1 MHLYRPAKNSP
12 SGELSKRKLFLI
24 MRMTIVLL
32 TVACLQ
38 VSAVGYSQK
47 VNLSVRQQSLEKV
60 FREIK
65 SQTGYVFW
73 YKLDILQYAKK
84 VTLRLQNQD
93 LDSVL
98 TELFKDQPLSYTVVD
113 RTIAVRL
120 KEEPAIT
127 APPMISVTGKITDE
141 KGLPLAGITV
151 MVKGLPGGATTDA
164 EGVFHMA
171 GVKENAVL
179 VFSSVGFQSQEVR
192 VAGRESISIV
202 LHTESQSLGDMV
214 VIGYARASRRDLSSS
229 ISSVKAEDLNRGAI
243 TDVGQLLQG
252 KVPGLNITASGD
264 PNKPAAV
271 ILRGAS
277 SINSPTG
284 PFYVIDGVPGADI
297 SLVAPDD
304 IATID
309 VLKDA
314 AATAI
319 YGNRAAN
326 GLIMITT
333 KRGKKGQVQVVYNG
347 YVGAEQVSSRVEV
360 MNVPELRALLAK
372 NNMAFAP
379 VDDKGANTD
388 WQKQIER
395 QTAVSTNH
403 NISFSGGSEHTT
415 YSASVN
421 YAKKEG
427 IIKNTDLTRV
437 IGRLAIDQYAFSDR
451 VKFSLNVT
459 NSNTDAN
466 QVPYLGVILLQAAHY
481 LPVSP
486 VKNPDGTYFENKGTG
501 GYYNPVAMMNNSQM
515 NDKKNNLVGSFNTEV
530 KLPFG
535 LTYDV
540 NLSYQHYPI
549 LHGEYYDAYFTSNY
563 NNMYNNPDPGLG
575 GRAAQTFGPNGQA
588 YRSYYESTNKLLET
602 FFTWDRKFGD
612 HTIKALLGYSWQ
624 DNVNNNG
631 FQSETYNFPVDNIS
645 YNNFALSAPYAVTG
659 GPNLTFGPD
668 GLYQETK
675 LISDYAR
682 VNYSFKDKY
691 MFQGSL
697 RRDGSSV
704 FGANH
709 QWGYFPAVSAGW
721 RISKEEFMKGQTLF
735 DDLKIRG
742 GYGVVGNAFGFGAYT
757 AQTFSGLLGTF
768 YSNGSQVNAYG
779 PIQAANPDLRWEQ
792 TATADIGVDF
802 SMLRGRLSGSVDVYN
817 KTTTDMIL
825 NYQADPF
832 AIYSKGIVA
841 NGGGVNNKGIELSL
855 TATPVVSGDF
865 SWTTTLNASH
875 NVNKIT
881 SLNNSLFPT
890 IDSIPVAEPDGTG
903 QSGVHV
909 EVLQPGKPLGQFLT
923 LQYRGKSPNGVSQ
936 YTNPAGKPDTTA
948 TMAGV
953 DYHYTGN
960 AQPKLI
966 YGWSNTFR
974 YQRWDLNVFIRG
986 VYGNKIFNVTRS
998 QLFNTRGANTTNI
1011 LKDAANESINDKNV
1025 FLYSDRYIESGSYLR
1040 LDNATLGYN
1049 FRGIA
1054 PFVKTIR
1061 AYATVNNL
1069 FVITGYKGIDP
1080 EINQGGVAPGVDYNN
1095 FYPKTRTFLLGL
1107 NVSF

>member
-1 MHLYRPAKNSP
+1 M
-12 SGELSKRKLFLI
+12 
-24 MRMTIVLL
+24 VLL
-32 TVACLQ
+32 TVACLPFCL
-38 VSAVGYSQK
+38 AGYSQP
-47 VNLSVRQQSLEKV
+47 VNLSVKRQPLETV

-73 YKLDILQYAKK
+73 YKLEILQYARK
-84 VTLRLQNQD
+84 VTLHLENQD
-93 LDSVL
+93 LAVVL
-98 TELFKDQPLSYTVVD
+98 TELFKDQPLSYEIID
-113 RTIAVRL
+113 RTIAVKL
-120 KEEPAIT
+120 KEEVVLTPPVIT
-127 APPMISVTGKITDE
+127 VTGKIADD
-141 KGLPLAGITV
+141 KGLPLAGVTV
-151 MVKGLPGGATTDA
+151 MVEGASGGVTTDA
-164 EGVFHMA
+164 EGVFHMSDL
-171 GVKENAVL
+171 KQNAVL
-179 VFSSVGFQSQEVR
+179 VFSSVGFQTQEVR
-192 VAGRESISIV
+192 LAGRESISVV
-202 LHTESQSLGDMV
+202 LHTESQSLEDMV
-214 VIGYARASRRDLSSS
+214 VVGYARASRKDLSGAVSS
-229 ISSVKAEDLNRGAI
+229 IGIKSQDLNKGAI

-264 PNKPAAV
+264 PNKPAAI

-277 SINSPTG
+277 SINSPGG

-333 KRGKKGQVQVVYNG
+333 RRGKKGQVQVVYNG
-347 YVGAEQVSSRVEV
+347 YVGTERVSSRLQV
-360 MNVPELRALLAK
+360 MDAPELRAVLAK

-388 WQKQIER
+388 WQKEIER
-395 QTAVSTNH
+395 NTAVSTNH
-403 NISFSGGSEHTT
+403 NLSISGGSEHTT
-415 YSASVN
+415 YSASIN

-437 IGRLAIDQYAFSDR
+437 IGRLGIDQYVFNDR

-459 NSNTDAN
+459 NSSSDAD

-501 GYYNPVAMMNNSQM
+501 AYYNPVAMMNHSQM

-530 KLPFG
+530 KLLFG
-535 LTYDV
+535 LTYDI
-540 NLSYQHYPI
+540 NLSYQHYPT

-575 GRAAQTFGPNGQA
+575 GRAVQTFGPNGQA
-588 YRSYYESTNKLLET
+588 YRSYYENTSKLLET
-602 FFTWDRKFGD
+602 FFTWDRHFGD

-624 DNVNNNG
+624 DNLNNNG
-631 FQSETYNFPVDNIS
+631 FQSGTYNFPVDNTS
-645 YNNFALSAPYAVTG
+645 YNNFSLSAPYAITG

-668 GLYQETK
+668 GLYQQTR
-675 LISDYAR
+675 LISDYVR
-682 VNYSFKDKY
+682 VNYNLKDKY
-691 MFQGSL
+691 LIQGSI

-709 QWGYFPAVSAGW
+709 QWGYFPALSAAW
-721 RISKEEFMKGQTLF
+721 RISKEKFMSGLRIF
-735 DDLKIRG
+735 DELKVRG
-742 GYGVVGNAFGFGAYT
+742 GYGVAGNAFGFNAYT

-779 PIQAANPDLRWEQ
+779 LVQAANPDLQWEQ
-792 TATADIGVDF
+792 TATTDIGVDF
-802 SMLRGRLSGSVDVYN
+802 SILKGRLGGYVDVYD
-817 KTTTDMIL
+817 KHTTKMIF
-825 NYQADPF
+825 NYPMDPF
-832 AIYSKGIVA
+832 DIFTRQIIA
-841 NGGGVNNKGIELSL
+841 NGGGVDNRGIELML
-855 TATPVVSGDF
+855 TARPVISADF
-865 SWTTTLNASH
+865 SWTTTGNVSH

-881 SLNNSLFPT
+881 SLNNPLFPAV
-890 IDSIPVAEPDGTG
+890 DSIPVAEPDGTG

-909 EVLQPGKPLGQFLT
+909 EVLKAGKPLGQFFT
-923 LQYRGKSPNGVSQ
+923 LQYRGKSAGGISQ
-936 YTNPAGKPDTTA
+936 YANTAGKPDTAA
-948 TMAGV
+948 TMPGV
-953 DYHYTGN
+953 NYHYAGD
-960 AQPKLI
+960 AQPRLI
-966 YGWSNTFR
+966 YGWNNTFR
-974 YQRWDLNVFIRG
+974 YKRFDLNIFVRG

-998 QLFNTRGANTTNI
+998 QLFNTRGANTTNV

-1025 FLYSDRYIESGSYLR
+1025 FLYSDRFIESGSYLR

-1049 FRGIA
+1049 FRGGA
-1054 PFVKTIR
+1054 PYVKTIR

-1095 FYPKTRTFLLGL
+1095 FYPRTRTFLLGL
-1107 NVSF
+1107 SVSF